1 MKKSQVWLNTL
12 KKAAVPLMLSVVV
25 FGMQQA
31 AQAKTDTLIIQDG
44 SSALTNEQARQQ
56 KQQWDQTQRLRSK
69 QNLRAE
75 KDFDKDDRATDT
87 RDACDQ
93 SLNVNAYWEA
103 NTLRCLDRRTGRP
116 VAP

>member
-1 MKKSQVWLNTL
+1 MKMSNVWLKTL
-12 KKAAVPLMLSVVV
+12 SKAALPLGLAAVLLSV
-25 FGMQQA
+25 QQV
-31 AQAKTDTLIIQDG
+31 QAKTDTLVIQDG

-56 KQQWDQTQRLRSK
+56 KQQWDETHRLRSK

-75 KDFDKDDRATDT
+75 KDFDKDDRAIDM
-87 RDACDQ
+87 RDACDR

-116 VAP
+116 VTP

>member
-1 MKKSQVWLNTL
+1 MKTTIWLHPL
-12 KKAAVPLMLSVVV
+12 RKAALPLVLFGALFSV
-25 FGMQQA
+25 QHA

-44 SSALTNEQARQQ
+44 SSSLTNEQARQQ
-56 KQQWDQTQRLRSK
+56 KEQWDETRRLRSK

-75 KDFDKDDRATDT
+75 KDFDKGDRAIDT
-87 RDACDQ
+87 RDACDE

-116 VAP
+116 VTP